1 MGSYCVIGHRYC
13 TFRVAGLLVGIEIAR
28 VVEVLREQTV
38 TPVPLAHP
46 DVAGLLNLRGQ
57 VLTAIDARTRL
68 GLAPR
73 SSSSPTTLD
82 VVVTICADESVCLLV
97 DGIGDV
103 VDVPD
108 EALDQVPDNVAPQ
121 IVALIVGVHQ
131 LDGEL
136 LLLLDPDL
144 TLAVVS

>member
-1 MGSYCVIGHRYC
+1 VSDRRYC

-28 VVEVLREQTV
+28 VVEVLREQIV

-57 VLTAIDARTRL
+57 VLTAIDARSRL

-73 SSSSPTTLD
+73 AGSSPATLD
-82 VVVTICADESVCLLV
+82 VVVTSCGDESVCLLV
-97 DGIGDV
+97 DSVGDV
-103 VDVPD
+103 VDVPHD
-108 EALDQVPDNVAPQ
+108 AVDQVPDNVAPQ
-121 IVALIVGVHQ
+121 IVALTVGAHQ

-144 TLAVVS
+144 TLDVVS